1 MNQITTRFISET
13 NPNFFQMPIMTR
25 KSKAGEASTHEL
37 PPKRQAAEV
46 APVQPEV
53 LEAPLQPEVLE
64 APVQPEVQVQVGAE
78 VVEGA
83 VQAVMDSHEFKTALQ
98 AAIQRSV
105 PLYFETPDFQ
115 VAVQDP
121 IQRRVLSMTDHY
133 VETPDFQDFIHNF
146 LRRKTMLVAEG
157 MVEDVVRD
165 KIQGA
170 TAQIEAIT
178 KDGAQQCQG
187 LLDTGFDAIAT
198 RVQDGQTAIQ
208 TAAGQ
213 AVARVARAA
222 NTIDLTVEG
231 PQHEDSDNSDSDYD
245 DV

>member
-1 MNQITTRFISET
+1 
-13 NPNFFQMPIMTR
+13 MPIMTR

-53 LEAPLQPEVLE
+53 LEAPVQPEVLE
-64 APVQPEVQVQVGAE
+64 APVQPEVQAQVGAE

-83 VQAVMDSHEFKTALQ
+83 VQAVMDSDDFKAAVQ
-98 AAIQRSV
+98 AAIQR
-105 PLYFETPDFQ
+105 
-115 VAVQDP
+115 
-121 IQRRVLSMTDHY
+121 RVLFY
-133 VETPDFQDFIHNF
+133 VETPDFQDAVQDAIQRRVLSITDHYAESDAFQGFIHNF
-146 LRRKTMLVAEG
+146 LGRKSLLVTEE
-157 MVEDVVRD
+157 MIEPVVRE

-198 RVQDGQTAIQ
+198 RVQEGQTAVQ

-213 AVARVARAA
+213 AVAQVARVA

-231 PQHEDSDNSDSDYD
+231 PQHEDSDNSDSDYED
-245 DV
+245 I

>member
-105 PLYFETPDFQ
+105 PL
-115 VAVQDP
+115 
-121 IQRRVLSMTDHY
+121 Y